1 MAEGVS
7 PVARREVLW
16 VAGWRIFR
24 VVWRN
29 REELWFD
36 RVWKKDRIG
45 EIFFYES
52 VKEKRRVQKI
62 RKNKRGKD
70 GKEL

>member
-7 PVARREVLW
+7 PVARREVLC

-24 VVWRN
+24 AICRN

-36 RVWKKDRIG
+36 PCATALQRAGSKICL
-45 EIFFYES
+45 
-52 VKEKRRVQKI
+52 EKRIVFLSG
-62 RKNKRGKD
+62 KR
-70 GKEL
+70 LLLVFSR